1 MMKRIK
7 GSGGSDWRGKKARD
21 QTSWSWSR
29 DLDLVPIGQA
39 MVSPVAVLP
48 EQPSLEEVRRMV
60 RDTRHNGFPI
70 VKATPAG
77 QVSRS

>member
-1 MMKRIK
+1 
-7 GSGGSDWRGKKARD
+7 
-21 QTSWSWSR
+21 
-29 DLDLVPIGQA
+29 